1 MNDAVR
7 SQRRKCFFREFRV
20 ALAELRRVYK
30 DSDGGHVVDA
40 FDEARRSSFGFRLL
54 TGALERIYPV
64 RAFLHRAA
72 YLFDPAIGEM
82 GLGAGCRHIF
92 DELGLQWT
100 YAMSEQTQA
109 CVAQKPVILYGNHPS
124 LLTPFLTAAVVDR
137 EDLRFCSTNYV
148 RRLIPR
154 FRKYCHP
161 LEVQLTKTATEWRRG
176 GLRRV
181 LAYRLISLLHAVP
194 DGQAIREINRET
206 LRLAGE
212 DLRSGGCVMIIP
224 GGGGTREGRWFGG
237 IGILARDVL
246 EHPGEQDVWIVPV
259 REENSSNHRIYA
271 SMMNGPVARMR
282 HRRFERQPIVFR
294 LAEPAMLKGVVSLSQ
309 TTRQMVDSLR
319 NHFEN
324 SFPG

>member
-1 MNDAVR
+1 VR
-7 SQRRKCFFREFRV
+7 HERPNAGRGFRA
-20 ALAELRRVYK
+20 ALDELRRVYA
-30 DSDGGHVVDA
+30 DPEGGPVVDA
-40 FDEARRSSFGFRLL
+40 FDRARETSFGFRVL
-54 TGALERIYPV
+54 TGMLERIYPV

-72 YLFDPAIGEM
+72 YLFDPAIGDL
-82 GLGAGCRHIF
+82 GLGPGCRRIF
-92 DELGLQWT
+92 ESLDLNWEIEMTDE
-100 YAMSEQTQA
+100 TQA
-109 CVAQKPVILYGNHPS
+109 VVQSSPVLYYGNHPS
-124 LLTPFLTAAVVDR
+124 LLTPFLAAAIVDR

-161 LEVQLTKTATEWRRG
+161 LEVRLTKTATEWRRG

-194 DGQAIREINRET
+194 DGKAVREINRET

-224 GGGGTREGRWFGG
+224 GGGGKRDKRWFGG

-271 SMMNGPVARMR
+271 SMMKGPLAKMR
-282 HRRFERQPIVFR
+282 HRRFERQPILYR
-294 LAEPAMLKGVVSLSQ
+294 LAEPARLRDVVSPTQS
-309 TTRQMVDSLR
+309 TRQMVETLR
-319 NHFEN
+319 EHYEN
-324 SFPG
+324 AFAP